1 MAVPDDSSKTSMN
14 ETLIEQYKLYVQMA
28 DNVSKRRQDANK
40 FYISLMSA
48 LIPVL
53 ILVLDQTK
61 KTIINP
67 NAILLI
73 VSFMGILISLIWW
86 LNINSYRQLNG
97 GKFQVI
103 NELETRLP
111 YQGFTREWDFL
122 QEGKKSKV
130 YLELTKVER
139 WVPYIFSL
147 PYWALFIYAIVGL
160 LA

>member
-1 MAVPDDSSKTSMN
+1 MSTPEATPDHTP
-14 ETLIEQYKLYVQMA
+14 TLLEQYKLYVEMA

-61 KTIINP
+61 KTMLNP

-97 GKFQVI
+97 GKFKVI
-103 NELETRLP
+103 IELEKQLP
-111 YQGFTREWDFL
+111 YAGFDREWFFL
-122 QEGKKSKV
+122 QQGKKSTV

-139 WVPYIFSL
+139 WIPYIFSI
-147 PYWALFIYAIVGL
+147 PYWALLIYAIIGL
-160 LA
+160 LG

>member
-1 MAVPDDSSKTSMN
+1 MSAPDSTHRDPT
-14 ETLIEQYKLYVQMA
+14 ETLIEQYKLYVEMA

-53 ILVLDQTK
+53 VFVLDK
-61 KTIINP
+61 GSEIAISP
-67 NAILLI
+67 NLILLI
-73 VSFMGILISLIWW
+73 VSFMGILISLIWY

-97 GKFQVI
+97 AKFQVI
-103 NELETRLP
+103 NDLEKKLP

-122 QEGKKSKV
+122 QQGKKSKV

-139 WVPYIFSL
+139 WVPFIFSI
-147 PYWALFIYAIVGL
+147 PYWALLIYSFAKLMG
-160 LA
+160 A